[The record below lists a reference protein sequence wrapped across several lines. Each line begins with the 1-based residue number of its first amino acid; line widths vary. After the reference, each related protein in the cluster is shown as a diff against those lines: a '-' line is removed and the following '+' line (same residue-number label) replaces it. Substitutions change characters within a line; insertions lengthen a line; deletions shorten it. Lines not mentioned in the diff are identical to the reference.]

1 MEREIFDHDHDD
13 FRASVRRFVA
23 DEISPNFEKWEE
35 EGLTPREVFKKAG
48 EKNMLAMNA
57 PEEYGGLG
65 IDDFRFNQVI
75 AEEGQYAGATG
86 SMLGITL
93 HVLIRGATFNL
104 HTRKAS
110 AGTLA
115 AVKG

>member
-35 EGLTPREVFKKAG
+35 EGLTPREVFRKAG

-75 AEEGQYAGATG
+75 AEEGQSAGATG

-93 HVLIRGATFNL
+93 HNDVCLPYFM
-104 HTRKAS
+104 
-110 AGTLA
+110 
-115 AVKG
+115 